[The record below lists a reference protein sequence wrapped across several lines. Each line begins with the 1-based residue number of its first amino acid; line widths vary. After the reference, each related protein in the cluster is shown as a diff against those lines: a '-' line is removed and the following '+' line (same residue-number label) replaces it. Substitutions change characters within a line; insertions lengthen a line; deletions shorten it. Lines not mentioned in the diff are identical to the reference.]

1 MATVFKNILHSGL
14 GTSPVTVLTTASNA
28 KTTVIGLSLTNMTDS
43 IVLASIQIEDT
54 VGLTS
59 AYYLKDVILP
69 PNQSLRVVN
78 GGERLV
84 LGVSTKI
91 NITTNTASSLDLVL
105 SYVEI
110 V

>member
-1 MATVFKNILHSGL
+1 MATVFKNKLQTGL
-14 GTSPVTVLTTASNA
+14 GTTNSTVLTTEANA
-28 KTTVIGLSLTNMTDS
+28 KTTVVGLSLTNLTES

-54 VGLTS
+54 VAATS
-59 AYYLKDVILP
+59 AYYIKEVVIP

-91 NITTNTASSLDLVL
+91 NIQSNIDNSLDLVL

-110 V
+110 I

>member
-1 MATVFKNILHSGL
+1 MATIFKNKLQTGL
-14 GTSPVTVLTTASNA
+14 GTTNSTVLTTEANA
-28 KTTVIGLSLTNMTDS
+28 KTTVVGLSLTNLTES

-54 VGLTS
+54 VAATS
-59 AYYLKDVILP
+59 AYYIKEVVIP

-91 NITTNTASSLDLVL
+91 NIQSNIDNSLDLVL

-110 V
+110 I